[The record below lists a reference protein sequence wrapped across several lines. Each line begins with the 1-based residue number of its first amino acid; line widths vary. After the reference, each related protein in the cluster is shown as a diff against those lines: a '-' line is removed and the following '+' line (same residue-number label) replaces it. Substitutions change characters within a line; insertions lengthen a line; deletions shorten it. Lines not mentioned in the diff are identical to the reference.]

1 MKLKEVTVFGA
12 TGLIGSSLLEI
23 LLNDTD
29 CGKVN
34 VVTRAP
40 FSIINKKI
48 ESHVISATKQ
58 APARKPAHR
67 RPNLTSK

>member
-12 TGLIGSSLLEI
+12 TGMIGSSLLEI
-23 LLNDTD
+23 LLNDPD

-40 FSIINKKI
+40 FSFIHKKI
-48 ESHVISATKQ
+48 E
-58 APARKPAHR
+58 
-67 RPNLTSK
+67 

>member
-34 VVTRAP
+34 VVTRARRQY
-40 FSIINKKI
+40 IKIN
-48 ESHVISATKQ
+48 V
-58 APARKPAHR
+58 PG
-67 RPNLTSK
+67 